1 MKSIRITFAVLLF
14 AALAVSA
21 AAQKMKIGDPTKNNG
36 KVEFE
41 PMQID
46 AGEVPFGVPV
56 ERTYIVKNVSE
67 EDLTILDVKSG
78 CHCTVV
84 DWPHEPLKTGQSG
97 TIKITYDALKEGQF
111 YKIISV
117 NTNFDPEVGV
127 GLSMVGTVLPKP
139 ADGGQR

>member
-1 MKSIRITFAVLLF
+1 MNKAILFGFSLLF
-14 AALAVSA
+14 CVVSA
-21 AAQKMKIGDPTKNNG
+21 NAQQMKIGDPTKNNG

-46 AGEVPFGVPV
+46 AGEVPYGIPV
-56 ERTYIVKNVSE
+56 EREYSVKNVSVE
-67 EDLTILDVKSG
+67 NLIILDVKSG

-84 DWPHEPLKTGQSG
+84 DWPKEPIKPGQSG
-97 TIKITYDALKEGQF
+97 KIKITYDALKEGSF

-127 GLSMVGTVLPKP
+127 GLSMIGTVRPKP
-139 ADGGQR
+139 SGDH

>member
-1 MKSIRITFAVLLF
+1 MKGKLLIL
-14 AALAVSA
+14 AAFIALFSAIPA

-46 AGEVPFGVPV
+46 AGEVPYGVPV
-56 ERTYIVKNVSE
+56 ERAYTVKNISD
-67 EDLTILDVKSG
+67 EDLIILNVKSG

-84 DWPHEPLKTGQSG
+84 DWPKEPLQPGQSG
-97 TIKITYDALKEGQF
+97 SIKITFDALKEGQF
-111 YKIISV
+111 YKIVSV

-127 GLSMVGTVLPKP
+127 GLSMTGTVLPK
-139 ADGGQR
+139 

>member
-1 MKSIRITFAVLLF
+1 MKGKLLIL
-14 AALAVSA
+14 AAFIALFSAIPA

-46 AGEVPFGVPV
+46 AGEVPYGVPV
-56 ERTYIVKNVSE
+56 ERAYTVKNISD
-67 EDLTILDVKSG
+67 EDLIILNVKSG

-84 DWPHEPLKTGQSG
+84 DWPKEPLQPGQSG
-97 TIKITYDALKEGQF
+97 SIKITYDALKEGQF
-111 YKIISV
+111 YKIVSV

-127 GLSMVGTVLPKP
+127 GLSMTGTVLPK
-139 ADGGQR
+139 